1 MKNKEYD
8 KYKQLLEECIYIP
21 FKNLNKTEFSLLPT
35 MISIELPEDEYKISS
50 FTAYLKYGKSKW
62 IITKYKYKLF
72 QLCSLLEKDG
82 VLIKS
87 FKHINTF
94 TASKDIIVNIINE
107 IFEKSRYIKMTNAYL
122 FFRISQYSFFGEKKY
137 EEKFILS
144 ISNVESPSACCACIL
159 TNRKLLKS
167 YYLISKDTHI
177 LFYDYKHTKKIEKI
191 LFYKKDLNYRIVRG
205 PLHTSVVIIED
216 GYKISIT
223 SLFKDRLEDLFEQI
237 NISLQSYANGFSSYA
252 PLRSNNIV
260 NFFVDGK
267 DYFDDLYYVLKNAKK
282 EIYIAGWWIF
292 PKLYLERTKV
302 NPRTKKTHR
311 LDFVLKK
318 AAKRGVKIY
327 ILIYQEIQYAVS
339 INSKYTYDV
348 FTRLHSNIS
357 VIRHPYSTPN
367 NFIYWSHHEKIVI
380 VDQRIAYIGGIDLC
394 LGRYD
399 TDKHLLFE
407 KDNSKSKYLPRTRN
421 SIHSLSINNKKI
433 SNTYEGYTWPGMDF
447 SNPLKQDFKEIEEA
461 EKSLIDRKKI
471 PRMPWHDIQC
481 KVIGG
486 SSFDIS
492 LHFIQ
497 RWNHLTSSDLII
509 PNETYFSNITYDAYP
524 YVSSQALRSIGKWS
538 LNKSTENSVY
548 LGYLTL
554 IKNARDYIYIEN
566 QFFITKSIEDA
577 TSNPKNLIGLEIVN
591 RIIRAHKEMKPFKV
605 YIIIPLL
612 PAFELDISLESNSVL
627 MHLLKIQS
635 ECIKKHQNSL
645 INVLEKEGIDYRDY
659 ILFLSLQKYQIQYS
673 EVHCEQI
680 YVHSKLIVAD
690 GNKMI
695 IGSANLNDRS
705 MLGDRD
711 SESCLYIEDLKYNQ
725 VNDLIK
731 KLFKEHIGYKQI
743 KKKKTKYKILCD
755 EFNLPVLRLSDDT
768 FFKEICKIATN
779 NTNLYHTL
787 FNSFLSNRIRTFRS
801 YYEIIKKTKPNLDG
815 KLKNIIG
822 NFVLYP
828 FEFLID
834 EDLSSGFLSLDSII
848 PEQIYY

>member
-8 KYKQLLEECIYIP
+8 KFKQLLEECIYIP
-21 FKNLNKTEFSLLPT
+21 FKNLNKIEFTLLPT
-35 MISIELPEDEYKISS
+35 MISIEIPEDECKISS
-50 FTAYLKYGKSKW
+50 FTAYLKYGKSEWK
-62 IITKYKYKLF
+62 ITKYKYKLF
-72 QLCSLLEKDG
+72 HLCSLLEKDG

-87 FKHINTF
+87 FKDINVF
-94 TASKDIIVNIINE
+94 TASKDIIVNITNE
-107 IFEKSRYIKMTNAYL
+107 IFEKSRFIKMPDAYL
-122 FFRISQYSFFGEKKY
+122 FFRISQYSFFGEKRY

-144 ISNVESPSACCACIL
+144 ISNMESPSACCACIL
-159 TNRKLLKS
+159 TDKKLLKS
-167 YYLISKDTHI
+167 YYLICKGTHI
-177 LFYDYKHTKKIEKI
+177 LFYDYKHSKKIEKVI
-191 LFYKKDLNYRIVRG
+191 FFKKDLNYRIIRG
-205 PLHTSVVIIED
+205 SLHTSVVIIED
-216 GYKISIT
+216 GYKYSIT
-223 SLFKDRLEDLFEQI
+223 SLFKDRLEDLYEQI
-237 NISLQSYANGFSSYA
+237 NISLQTYKKGLSSYA
-252 PLRSNNIV
+252 TLRSNNIV

-267 DYFDDLYYVLKNAKK
+267 DYFDDLYYVLKKAKK

-302 NPRTKKTHR
+302 TPRTKKTHR
-311 LDFVLKK
+311 LDFVLRNT
-318 AAKRGVKIY
+318 AKRGVKIY

-339 INSKYTYDV
+339 INSGYTYDV

-367 NFIYWSHHEKIVI
+367 SFIYWSHHEKIVI

-399 TDKHLLFE
+399 TDEHLLFE
-407 KDNSKSKYLPRTRN
+407 KNDIKSKYLPHTRN
-421 SIHSLSINNKKI
+421 SIHTFSINNEKI

-461 EKSLIDRKKI
+461 EKSLIDRSKI

-481 KVIGG
+481 KVVGG
-486 SSFDIS
+486 SAFDIS
-492 LHFIQ
+492 LHFIE
-497 RWNHLTSSDLII
+497 RWNYLTTSDLII
-509 PNETYFSNITYDAYP
+509 PNETYFSDIICDTYP
-524 YVSSQALRSIGKWS
+524 YVLSQALRSIGKWS
-538 LNKSTENSVY
+538 LNKSTENSIY

-554 IKNARDYIYIEN
+554 IRNARDYIYIEN
-566 QFFITKSIEDA
+566 QFFITSSVEDA

-635 ECIKKHQNSL
+635 ECIKKHENSF
-645 INVLEKEGIDYRDY
+645 INVLEKEGIDYKDY
-659 ILFLSLQKYQIQYS
+659 VLFLSLQKYQEQYGK
-673 EVHCEQI
+673 VHCEQI

-690 GNKMI
+690 GKRMI
-695 IGSANLNDRS
+695 IGSANINDRS

-711 SESCLYIEDLKYNQ
+711 SEACLYIEDLKYNQ
-725 VNDLIK
+725 IDDLIK

-743 KKKKTKYKILCD
+743 KRNKTKYKNISD
-755 EFNLPVLRLSDDT
+755 ELSLPVLRLSDDT
-768 FFKEICKIATN
+768 FFKEVCKIATN
-779 NTNLYHTL
+779 NTNLYHAL
-787 FNSFLSNRIRTFRS
+787 FNSFLSNQIRTFRS
-801 YYEIIKKTKPNLDG
+801 YYEIIKKPKPNLG
-815 KLKNIIG
+815 NKLKAIIG
-822 NFVLYP
+822 NFVLFP

-848 PEQIYY
+848 PEIIYY